1 MLVPGTAAYFSQI
14 EDINHYLS
22 KLEFDEVPDY
32 LLLRDLLDAMGHQN
46 LEEKVVN
53 RSKYEKGY
61 QVQAMLMPECLH
73 TAVEIDNTSKEAIHE
88 EEHCTF
94 KQDANVEV
102 VSKGS
107 AAYEEKCYDNINQLI
122 SILKMVRYFS

>member
-1 MLVPGTAAYFSQI
+1 MLVPDTAAYFSQI
-14 EDINHYLS
+14 EDINYYLS

-32 LLLRDLLDAMGHQN
+32 LLLRDLLDAMGHQKI
-46 LEEKVVN
+46 EEKVVN
-53 RSKYEKGY
+53 RSKYEQGY
-61 QVQAMLMPECLH
+61 QVQTVSMPECLQ
-73 TAVEIDNTSKEAIHE
+73 TAVEIDNMSKEAIH

-107 AAYEEKCYDNINQLI
+107 AAYEKKCYDNINQLI